1 VIELACSAVLLD
13 LDGTLIDTGAIYERH
28 WRAWASVRGIDPDR
42 VIALHYGRPA
52 AQTIAIVAP
61 ELDAT
66 AEAAA
71 YNAEVARDPDTGGL
85 RAIEGAAALLSGL
98 PPERWAIVTSAT
110 RTMVERWLPAL
121 GLPLPRVLVA
131 VEDVGRGKPAPDPYV
146 RAAELLG
153 FSPADCV
160 VIEDAPAG
168 VSAGKAA
175 GATVVALDSTH
186 RRAELAEAD
195 HLVADL
201 TAIDVRSTVGGLVVV
216 LA

>member
-1 VIELACSAVLLD
+1 MADSNLIAV
-13 LDGTLIDTGAIYERH
+13 
-28 WRAWASVRGIDPDR
+28 S
-42 VIALHYGRPA
+42 
-52 AQTIAIVAP
+52 
-61 ELDAT
+61 
-66 AEAAA
+66 
-71 YNAEVARDPDTGGL
+71 
-85 RAIEGAAALLSGL
+85 
-98 PPERWAIVTSAT
+98 
-110 RTMVERWLPAL
+110 
-121 GLPLPRVLVA
+121 VLVA

-175 GATVVALDSTH
+175 GATVVAVDSTH
-186 RRAELAEAD
+186 RRAELVEAD